1 MSSKLRPTGLGSGSD
16 KSRPDY
22 AVRSGAREVVR
33 IYRTRGGP
41 DGVRGNAPRPGG
53 DLGRG

>member
-1 MSSKLRPTGLGSGSD
+1 MALKLRPTGLGSGSD

-41 DGVRGNAPRPGG
+41 DGVRGNARRPGG